1 MREIK
6 FRVWDEKGK
15 RMYPVNDIDGFLQ
28 NTWFC
33 PKGSDDGNWED
44 EVELMQ
50 YTGIKDD
57 NDKEIFEGDVLRF
70 WDRDAIIADTDG
82 EIGFVVSNKFNGW
95 VVNKEKYDDE
105 MSYYQT
111 LAFCENYEII
121 GNIYE
126 NPELLEGAGIL

>member
-6 FRVWDEKGK
+6 FRVWDEKRK
-15 RMYPVNDIDGFLQ
+15 RMYLVNDIDGLLQ

-44 EVELMQ
+44 DVELMQ

-57 NDKEIFEGDVLRF
+57 NDKEIYEGDILRF
-70 WDRDAIIADTDG
+70 WDRDAVIADTDG
-82 EIGFVVSNKFNGW
+82 EIGYVVFNKFNGW

-105 MSYYQT
+105 MSYYQI

-126 NPELLEGAGIL
+126 NPELLKGVGAS